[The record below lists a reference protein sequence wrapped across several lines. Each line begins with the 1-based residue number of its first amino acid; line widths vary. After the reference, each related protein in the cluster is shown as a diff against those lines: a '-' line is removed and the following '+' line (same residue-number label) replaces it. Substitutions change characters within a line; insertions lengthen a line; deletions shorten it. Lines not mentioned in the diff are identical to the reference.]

1 GSAYPADFTS
11 TLFRNTTVSAESSV
25 PHTTP
30 ASPPEL
36 GRTFMAILATM
47 VLLIVA
53 LAGVLVETT
62 WRNPQSTI
70 EVLTADPG
78 SFARR

>member
-1 GSAYPADFTS
+1 M
-11 TLFRNTTVSAESSV
+11 TTVSAESSV
-25 PHTTP
+25 SP
-30 ASPPEL
+30 AAPVGSAEF

-70 EVLTADPG
+70 EMLSTDPG
-78 SFARR
+78 SFAQR

>member
-1 GSAYPADFTS
+1 M
-11 TLFRNTTVSAESSV
+11 TTVSAESSV
-25 PHTTP
+25 SPAAP
-30 ASPPEL
+30 ASSAEL

-53 LAGVLVETT
+53 LTGVLVETT

-70 EVLTADPG
+70 EMLSTDPG
-78 SFARR
+78 SFAQR